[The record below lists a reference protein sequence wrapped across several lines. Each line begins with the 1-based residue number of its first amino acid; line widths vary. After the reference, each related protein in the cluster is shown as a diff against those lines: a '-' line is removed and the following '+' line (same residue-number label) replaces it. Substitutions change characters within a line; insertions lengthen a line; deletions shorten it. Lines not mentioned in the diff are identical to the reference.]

1 MNSCGGH
8 GAPMMIGYTWS
19 GPVTSPSLLPGAT
32 ARRYAEHQIPAGGR
46 TINTVTSG
54 ALCVDCVITAT
65 RADVDQLNH
74 LGTPQLGGVLS
85 P

>member
-1 MNSCGGH
+1 
-8 GAPMMIGYTWS
+8 MMIGYTWS

-46 TINTVTSG
+46 TINTVASG

>member
-1 MNSCGGH
+1 
-8 GAPMMIGYTWS
+8 MMIGFTWS
-19 GPVTSPSLLPGAT
+19 GPVTSPSLLPRGDSQAVCG
-32 ARRYAEHQIPAGGR
+32 HQIPAGGL
-46 TINTVTSG
+46 TISIVASG
-54 ALCVDCVITAT
+54 ALCVECVITAT